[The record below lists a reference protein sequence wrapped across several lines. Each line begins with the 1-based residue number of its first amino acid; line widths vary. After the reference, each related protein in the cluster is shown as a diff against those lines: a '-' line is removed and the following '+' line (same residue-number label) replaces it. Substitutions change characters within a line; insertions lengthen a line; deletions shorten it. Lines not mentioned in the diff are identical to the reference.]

1 MYARTK
7 AKINVIK
14 VILFFQ
20 NEETSHTNM
29 TYLLSWVTEQL
40 SRELVLEQ
48 LLSRELVLE
57 QLLSREL
64 VS

>member
-1 MYARTK
+1 MVGVVVRK
-7 AKINVIK
+7 AVEKINVIK

-20 NEETSHTNM
+20 NEETLHTKM
-29 TYLLSWVTEQL
+29 TYLLSWVM
-40 SRELVLEQ
+40 EQ